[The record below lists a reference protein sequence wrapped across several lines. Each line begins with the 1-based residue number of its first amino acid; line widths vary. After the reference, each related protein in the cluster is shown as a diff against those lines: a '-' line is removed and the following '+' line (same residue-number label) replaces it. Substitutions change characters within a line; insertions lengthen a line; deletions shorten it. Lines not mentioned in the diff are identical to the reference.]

1 MIELG
6 KKGERK
12 EARHPVVEMFG
23 PVLQGEGALIGQ
35 PVHFVRFGGCDYA
48 CSWCDSKYAVIPSE
62 VKANS
67 EMLTDGEIADGLDA
81 LEGHPRWVVLSGGN
95 PALQH
100 LDGLMDELHRRGYK
114 VTIETQGT
122 VFRPWIRKVDKVTVS
137 PKPPSSG
144 NITEMRTV
152 DDFRI
157 LLENPPVDP
166 EHREDGPGRTDAPP
180 SPDLSYK
187 VVIFDEGDFV
197 YLRQLVRHLKG
208 RYEVFA
214 SVGNNV
220 GQDGRDDLLSRLNS
234 IAGFVMRDP
243 ELAGV
248 RCLPQLHVLQ
258 HGNAR
263 GV

>member
-1 MIELG
+1 MG
-6 KKGERK
+6 
-12 EARHPVVEMFG
+12 
-23 PVLQGEGALIGQ
+23 
-35 PVHFVRFGGCDYA
+35 
-48 CSWCDSKYAVIPSE
+48 
-62 VKANS
+62 
-67 EMLTDGEIADGLDA
+67 
-81 LEGHPRWVVLSGGN
+81 
-95 PALQH
+95 
-100 LDGLMDELHRRGYK
+100 
-114 VTIETQGT
+114 
-122 VFRPWIRKVDKVTVS
+122 
-137 PKPPSSG
+137 
-144 NITEMRTV
+144 TV

-166 EHREDGPGRTDAPP
+166 EHPEDGPGRTGAPP

-220 GQDGRDDLLSRLNS
+220 GEDGRDDLLSRLNS